1 MKKHNTARK
10 LLSVILTLAMVFG
23 LSVNAFAAWQPYN
36 GGTTNNGYVAAS
48 DVRLEETWV
57 GSKQCINF
65 YKNGQW
71 ICNVA
76 GEGNTL
82 WLNSQV
88 IMTTLYNTG
97 YWCFDQWGNCFI
109 IDTAQK
115 LALIRAGSS
124 TVEIHGTMYGCTGF
138 QRNEG
143 KIGYLLYTNNG
154 TYNLADL
161 LNGSTTNNNS
171 YNNNYNSGYN
181 NNVVY
186 SGTPT
191 LTQSGNRY
199 SYAVNGNSYMYELV
213 NDNFY
218 YNSNRI
224 SSSVQEIAFANGYV
238 LYVTKSGSKTKL
250 YRLNIGSTSNAKLL
264 GSGFKYFIY
273 DNNGWVTYA
282 QIGTKK
288 VAIGTSSVYDSD
300 DNDNNYDE
308 YPKVKRS
315 KSGTTYTYK
324 YYKKSNNYYTYTKT
338 GKSAYYKGT
347 KSNSASV
354 LISSS
359 VEDCIFVDGYFVY
372 ATTSGYV
379 YALPIGKTGTN
390 YRIEIGKKFESFE
403 EDDDRDYFGT
413 GYTTTADKFID
424 FEDEL
429 DIDDDDDDWDDDH
442 DYDFCVE
449 EDDDHYTYYPD
460 SDDDDEYFEYYFDTD
475 DEEVYYKGDEDTST
489 SKLIA
494 SDVEEIVFTEDYLV
508 YALSSGKVYKIE
520 IGKTSSSYRE
530 YIGSDFDH
538 FEEEDDYIAF
548 GYVDEDDDYI
558 EF

>member
-161 LNGSTTNNNS
+161 LKRLLMFQ
-171 YNNNYNSGYN
+171 
-181 NNVVY
+181 
-186 SGTPT
+186 T
-191 LTQSGNRY
+191 LTQS
-199 SYAVNGNSYMYELV
+199 VNPM
-213 NDNFY
+213 
-218 YNSNRI
+218 
-224 SSSVQEIAFANGYV
+224 
-238 LYVTKSGSKTKL
+238 
-250 YRLNIGSTSNAKLL
+250 
-264 GSGFKYFIY
+264 
-273 DNNGWVTYA
+273 
-282 QIGTKK
+282 
-288 VAIGTSSVYDSD
+288 
-300 DNDNNYDE
+300 
-308 YPKVKRS
+308 
-315 KSGTTYTYK
+315 
-324 YYKKSNNYYTYTKT
+324 
-338 GKSAYYKGT
+338 
-347 KSNSASV
+347 
-354 LISSS
+354 
-359 VEDCIFVDGYFVY
+359 
-372 ATTSGYV
+372 
-379 YALPIGKTGTN
+379 
-390 YRIEIGKKFESFE
+390 
-403 EDDDRDYFGT
+403 
-413 GYTTTADKFID
+413 
-424 FEDEL
+424 
-429 DIDDDDDDWDDDH
+429 
-442 DYDFCVE
+442 
-449 EDDDHYTYYPD
+449 
-460 SDDDDEYFEYYFDTD
+460 
-475 DEEVYYKGDEDTST
+475 
-489 SKLIA
+489 
-494 SDVEEIVFTEDYLV
+494 
-508 YALSSGKVYKIE
+508 
-520 IGKTSSSYRE
+520 
-530 YIGSDFDH
+530 
-538 FEEEDDYIAF
+538 
-548 GYVDEDDDYI
+548 
-558 EF
+558 